1 MNSMVSDSRNRSTSA
16 RCSDAVH
23 GEQRNEKARNGSVN
37 ESEGRWRA
45 RERGVVDLAT
55 PPTAEHA
62 ATFLDGHA
70 TASGGVGAITANR
83 ASPGETGRREVRA

>member
-1 MNSMVSDSRNRSTSA
+1 M
-16 RCSDAVH
+16 
-23 GEQRNEKARNGSVN
+23 
-37 ESEGRWRA
+37 
-45 RERGVVDLAT
+45 VDLAM

-83 ASPGETGRREVRA
+83 ASPEGTGRREVRA

>member
-1 MNSMVSDSRNRSTSA
+1 M
-16 RCSDAVH
+16 
-23 GEQRNEKARNGSVN
+23 
-37 ESEGRWRA
+37 
-45 RERGVVDLAT
+45 VDLAT

-83 ASPGETGRREVRA
+83 ASPEGTGRREVRA